1 MKNIRKLLI
10 VIDVVSP
17 YKKEKDYSC
26 GFYLK
31 LLVTNQVYQ
40 HLSIKDKYFEEYTEQ
55 LYRCKIIVSIS
66 FKKSLKG

>member
-1 MKNIRKLLI
+1 MIHDTFKENTMKNIRKLLI

-40 HLSIKDKYFEEYTEQ
+40 H
-55 LYRCKIIVSIS
+55 
-66 FKKSLKG
+66 